1 MTVKPTDTAMKHLL
15 SVTAAAI
22 LAAICLFSC
31 EREIMP
37 PITGVS
43 FQMDSVFFY
52 GSDPELVIRSK
63 SKGVEATL
71 SITVDGT
78 DAFCNGEP
86 YAIGEDGCD
95 TIRIDTGLGVG
106 EHTVRALALGCCGR
120 YIQED
125 FTFRVLPSLEAAST
139 NIFQTGIPVQPLILR
154 MQPASYIGQT
164 TVKEAD
170 DAVLMTETVK
180 TRDGFN
186 VMPTLRSA
194 GTTSMKF
201 ICLGHTY
208 DVPLECRDGWAAA
221 VKALDEGDIESL

>member
-1 MTVKPTDTAMKHLL
+1 MKHLL

-154 MQPASYIGQT
+154 MEPASYIGQT

-170 DAVLMTETVK
+170 DAVLQ
-180 TRDGFN
+180 D
-186 VMPTLRSA
+186 
-194 GTTSMKF
+194 
-201 ICLGHTY
+201 
-208 DVPLECRDGWAAA
+208 
-221 VKALDEGDIESL
+221 LDELLRACELVGDELVLLAQLLGIQPADVLSHAFEEVFHGART